1 MLRKNR
7 EYQHEIQLIA
17 SKIRAYR
24 IEKNLSV
31 QDLAYLCDMERS
43 SMSRIE
49 SGRVNITIKT
59 LLTISKALGVD
70 MKDLI

>member
-1 MLRKNR
+1 M
-7 EYQHEIQLIA
+7 EYQEEIQLIT

-59 LLTISKALGVD
+59 LFTISKALNINI
-70 MKDLI
+70 KDLL

>member
-1 MLRKNR
+1 MIRRKMDF
-7 EYQHEIQLIA
+7 QQEIRLIA
-17 SKIRAYR
+17 SKIKSCRQAQ
-24 IEKNLSV
+24 KLSV

-59 LLTISKALGVD
+59 LCIICNALNVD
-70 MKDLI
+70 IKEMV